1 MLMKDLSSKSTTQIK
16 KLIDDLKAQL
26 FQLRFKNATGQLE
39 QTHKIEAV
47 KKDIARCFSALNSK
61 ISIDNSKIKN
71 IIKQKPLKNSQT
83 KPIDKKSIV
92 ERDK

>member
-1 MLMKDLSSKSTTQIK
+1 MLMKDLNNKSVPQLK
-16 KLIDDLKAQL
+16 KTIEDLKAQL

-61 ISIDNSKIKN
+61 PTKKAPA
-71 IIKQKPLKNSQT
+71 KKPAA
-83 KPIDKKSIV
+83 KKTTA
-92 ERDK
+92 KGGK